1 MSKHVRA
8 YERSS
13 AQYHEKDS
21 PQKLITEHVR
31 ETTRVSYAE
40 DDREQTNKILEIERE
55 RERERESLRN
65 PPERGGGPPS
75 LMEEASAR
83 ASLAMKRAGA
93 ETARRLSRDLRE
105 DEEEEEEE
113 ED

>member
-40 DDREQTNKILEIERE
+40 DDREQTNKILEI
-55 RERERESLRN
+55 ERERESLRN

-113 ED
+113 D